1 MKRNIAGHVIVA
13 ILSIL
18 TGSEV
23 CSKTYDRKEA
33 VQYALKWSSSD
44 EKIRNQEY
52 PIYDSNNRV
61 FDTNDCI
68 NFVSQ
73 ALRAGGWVDSP
84 DDTIPWFHSGS
95 TSKRQYSS
103 SWILVKKYYER
114 MKGKYE
120 NVEFVYGLDNIYASK
135 ILRPGDI
142 VFEKSYNSTTK
153 TYSVRAHHAMM
164 ITSTTKRNQYGYPD
178 IGVSA
183 HTNERHDQS
192 LRGII
197 NEALASN
204 DIVYLNDGNGNKI
217 MSEMF
222 VAVHIKDQPKA
233 LASIQSVEI
242 IPDETKIARN
252 VVRGFADKL
261 LALLGIRNALAQTIR
276 LVAYTNSWYTV
287 RVTGTGLDG
296 YELIDIDGSVCDSS
310 TVTAGSGFFTQRCV
324 GGSTASRTYKI
335 RASDSLYEA
344 DLSIPIAYQEME
356 LIGPVLSP
364 LPPTLTDLGSGV
376 IHLYWSAVSGASG
389 YKISRDGTDIAT
401 LGATTAYDDA
411 GRTPGV
417 KTCYRVRTLANGVMS
432 AYSSESCITPVAP
445 QCANQWNSGSTP
457 IGASESTVQSCP
469 AGQTGSI
476 SLYHICQASG
486 SSAAWS
492 GTSTTNTCV
501 TPPLPAPAGFAAAQ
515 YRQGT
520 TKGIRLNWNAV
531 SGADSYLVYK
541 LGVNGLYAPLGNQ
554 TSFIDTLN
562 LRSRSSYCYT
572 VRAQSGNRVSVDS
585 DVACSLAP

>member
-1 MKRNIAGHVIVA
+1 MRIDKHDYDYIPGRIAQEITLNQVVA
-13 ILSIL
+13 KLSPSLLERTLAMLGIGRAEAQSAQLSI
-18 TGSEV
+18 TAGSAF
-23 CSKTYDRKEA
+23 TA
-33 VQYALKWSSSD
+33 
-44 EKIRNQEY
+44 
-52 PIYDSNNRV
+52 RV
-61 FDTNDCI
+61 AGNG
-68 NFVSQ
+68 FV
-73 ALRAGGWVDSP
+73 G
-84 DDTIPWFHSGS
+84 
-95 TSKRQYSS
+95 
-103 SWILVKKYYER
+103 
-114 MKGKYE
+114 
-120 NVEFVYGLDNIYASK
+120 
-135 ILRPGDI
+135 
-142 VFEKSYNSTTK
+142 
-153 TYSVRAHHAMM
+153 
-164 ITSTTKRNQYGYPD
+164 
-178 IGVSA
+178 
-183 HTNERHDQS
+183 NER
-192 LRGII
+192 L
-197 NEALASN
+197 
-204 DIVYLNDGNGNKI
+204 
-217 MSEMF
+217 
-222 VAVHIKDQPKA
+222 
-233 LASIQSVEI
+233 EI
-242 IPDETKIARN
+242 E
-252 VVRGFADKL
+252 
-261 LALLGIRNALAQTIR
+261 
-276 LVAYTNSWYTV
+276 
-287 RVTGTGLDG
+287 
-296 YELIDIDGSVCDSS
+296 GSVCDRG
-310 TVTAGSGFFTQRCV
+310 TIQRGSGYFIERCV
-324 GGSTASRTYKI
+324 ADSMVGSGNSIHVVDSSADIDIFIPSAYKYI
-335 RASDSLYEA
+335 SYVT
-344 DLSIPIAYQEME
+344 PT
-356 LIGPVLSP
+356 VSP

-520 TKGIRLNWNAV
+520 TKGIRLTWNGV
-531 SGADSYLVYK
+531 SGADSYLIYK

-572 VRAQSGNRVSVDS
+572 VRSQSGNRVSVDS